1 MQNILWSLRGPETC
15 NWPLICTYILVGRGL
30 SLQYVSLNGISI
42 SFMHTTALSLQ
53 NGNSI
58 ATSGGKSRNPHWN
71 QEYRL
76 AVLLMTAHPIT
87 LLRVCIMLYG
97 TLQNYA
103 THSTKLLW
111 LPLKEA
117 GKVIT
122 HYAIAWYVGWVTCR
136 IIQDSFIELSLAI
149 HVQVCVFEHDTL
161 NSSFTYSSTT
171 SHTALHYRESVS
183 IVAKCCKQVL
193 GLWKCMPVAQ
203 HQL

>member
-1 MQNILWSLRGPETC
+1 MQNNIILWSLRGPETC
-15 NWPLICTYILVGRGL
+15 NWPLICIYTYILVGRGL

-58 ATSGGKSRNPHWN
+58 ATSGGKSRNNGPHWN
-71 QEYRL
+71 QEYKL
-76 AVLLMTAHPIT
+76 AVLLMGLYIQPIT

-97 TLQNYA
+97 TLQNCA
-103 THSTKLLW
+103 THITKLLW
-111 LPLKEA
+111 LPLKET

-171 SHTALHYRESVS
+171 GHTALHYRESVS
-183 IVAKCCKQVL
+183 IVR
-193 GLWKCMPVAQ
+193 M
-203 HQL
+203 